1 MGNVVVVQLR
11 VNVQLNSHI
20 DTQRHKDTEER
31 EIEKGSDCRV
41 VQYTTYT
48 GENQLIAIKMGFS
61 EKIFRKKDN
70 YDAVLEV

>member
-11 VNVQLNSHI
+11 VNVQLNSQH
-20 DTQRHKDTEER
+20 RDTEER

-41 VQYTTYT
+41 VQYTTHT
-48 GENQLIAIKMGFS
+48 GENQLIAIKMGFVRRF
-61 EKIFRKKDN
+61 FRKKDN